1 MSAEKEA
8 MSGEKDRML
17 DEKDKTTT
25 EKERLVAYRRKRS
38 DRKRKKATAAAA
50 EKQRIAAEERRAPRM
65 VAPDGGWGWVVV
77 LGVSVVNLATRSI
90 EPSFGLLFGD
100 ELRELGVE
108 TTGAS
113 VIMSAYDATINFS
126 GLFVGPLIKIYSYRK
141 VALVGCVLSA
151 VGLILTAPANSMA
164 HILATY
170 SIVGGLGVGFA
181 WSSTFVSLNYYFSK
195 YRGQAIGLSMAGTAV
210 GMMLM
215 PQAVQLLLAEF
226 QFRGAVLVLGG
237 IALHS
242 VAGAA
247 LLQPVRWHLRPAAHP
262 PPLALPAA
270 AAAVDVEKGAVPT
283 AIVVTR
289 VPQDKK
295 KEEVQTALLSA
306 PKIEVT
312 SEADEKLARA
322 VAAVVAAG
330 GTVRPRSQMP
340 RITSLTNMEAARK
353 RKASIISNISS
364 MDFHGSSLHIH
375 TPLES
380 EDEDEDDY
388 ITFKPKVE
396 TQKNEQNDINKNIK
410 EATKPKVIKAA
421 KKRSYWRRVINFMD
435 LDLLKDPIFLNILF
449 GLSIFYVAE
458 LNFKMIVPFFLANL
472 GYSKSDTAFYLSMT
486 AVADIFA
493 RVVLPPICDRIKVQ
507 RRSVFMIA
515 TVFLGLA
522 RSALAEQT
530 EYAPLMVALV
540 MNGFLRG
547 AALINFNLTIS
558 EYCSLEKLPAG
569 FGLHM
574 VGKGIFIVALG
585 PVLGVIRDATGSY
598 PLCIHAQTVCVFLCI
613 IAWGIE
619 YIVVYLHSRTKKN
632 EEPQVAET

>member
-8 MSGEKDRML
+8 MAS
-17 DEKDKTTT
+17 EKDKMLDDKDRT
-25 EKERLVAYRRKRS
+25 EKERLVVYRRKS
-38 DRKRKKATAAAA
+38 YERKRKKAAAAAATAAA
-50 EKQRIAAEERRAPRM
+50 EKHKMAAEERRGPRL

-100 ELRELGVE
+100 ELRDLGVE

-126 GLFVGPLIKIYSYRK
+126 GLFVGPLIKTYSYRK

-170 SIVGGLGVGFA
+170 SIVGGLGVGLA

-237 IALHS
+237 VALHS

-247 LLQPVRWHLRPAAHP
+247 LLQPVRWHLRPAP
-262 PPLALPAA
+262 PPKVAA
-270 AAAVDVEKGAVPT
+270 AADVEKAA
-283 AIVVTR
+283 AIVVAR
-289 VPQDKK
+289 VPQDKQK
-295 KEEVQTALLSA
+295 QREEVQTALLSA

-330 GTVRPRSQMP
+330 GGVRPRSTMP

-396 TQKNEQNDINKNIK
+396 TQKSEQNDINKNIK
-410 EATKPKVIKAA
+410 EATKPEVTKAA
-421 KKRSYWRRVINFMD
+421 KKKSYWRRVINFMD

-507 RRSVFMIA
+507 RRTVFMLA

-540 MNGFLRG
+540 INGFLRG

-613 IAWGIE
+613 FAWGIE
-619 YIVVYLHSRTKKN
+619 YIVVSLHSRAKKN

>member
-1 MSAEKEA
+1 MTRYVA
-8 MSGEKDRML
+8 
-17 DEKDKTTT
+17 T
-25 EKERLVAYRRKRS
+25 ENQLENPRALQAKAYRR
-38 DRKRKKATAAAA
+38 D
-50 EKQRIAAEERRAPRM
+50 P
-65 VAPDGGWGWVVV
+65 
-77 LGVSVVNLATRSI
+77 LATRSI

-247 LLQPVRWHLRPAAHP
+247 LLQPVRWHLRPK
-262 PPLALPAA
+262 
-270 AAAVDVEKGAVPT
+270 EKEKTEEKNMLCNDMG
-283 AIVVTR
+283 R
-289 VPQDKK
+289 DKK

>member
-1 MSAEKEA
+1 

-17 DEKDKTTT
+17 DEKDKMTT
-25 EKERLVAYRRKRS
+25 ERLVAYRRKRS
-38 DRKRKKATAAAA
+38 ERKRKKATAAAA
-50 EKQRIAAEERRAPRM
+50 EKQRIAAEERRAPRL

-247 LLQPVRWHLRPAAHP
+247 LLH
-262 PPLALPAA
+262 
-270 AAAVDVEKGAVPT
+270 DVTVAQ
-283 AIVVTR
+283 

-375 TPLES
+375 TPRHRPLSSVPLES

-410 EATKPKVIKAA
+410 EATKPKVIKAT